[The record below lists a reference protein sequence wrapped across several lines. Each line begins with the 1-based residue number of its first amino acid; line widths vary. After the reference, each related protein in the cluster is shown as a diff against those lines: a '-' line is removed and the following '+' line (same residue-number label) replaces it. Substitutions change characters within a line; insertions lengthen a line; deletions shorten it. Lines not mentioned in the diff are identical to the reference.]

1 MSKNTYSLRL
11 PNLAAT
17 DALGCAIADAVSEK
31 AIICLSGNLGAGKT
45 HLVKAT
51 GKALG
56 IPEVIS
62 SPTFSVCNEYESGRL
77 PFYHFDFY
85 RLSES
90 LMATGSPVD
99 TLAIEVDEI
108 MSLKKMVSMIE
119 WPEAF
124 LINQKNYF
132 DDLDRITIRLQ
143 TLDNEERLAE
153 IQSCGELS
161 DLVFKSLLNT
171 LCK

>member
-1 MSKNTYSLRL
+1 MRL
-11 PNLAAT
+11 PNLADT
-17 DALGCAIADAVSEK
+17 DALGRAIADAVSEK

-45 HLVKAT
+45 HLVKAA

-56 IPEVIS
+56 IPEVIN

-85 RLSES
+85 RLNEN
-90 LMATGSPVD
+90 LMATGSPVE
-99 TLAIEVDEI
+99 TLAMEVDEI
-108 MSLKKMVSMIE
+108 MSLKKMLSMIE

-143 TLDNEERLAE
+143 TLDDGERLAE
-153 IQSCGELS
+153 IQSCGEFS
-161 DLVFKSLLNT
+161 DLVFKNLLNI

>member
-1 MSKNTYSLRL
+1 MSKNTHSLRL

-17 DALGCAIADAVSEK
+17 DAFGRAVADSIKDK
-31 AIICLSGNLGAGKT
+31 AIVCLSGNLGAGKT

-56 IPEVIS
+56 IPEVIN

-85 RLSES
+85 RLNEN
-90 LMATGSPVD
+90 LMATGSPVE
-99 TLAIEVDEI
+99 TLALEIDEI
-108 MSLKKMVSMIE
+108 MSLKKMVAMIE
-119 WPEAF
+119 WPESF
-124 LINQKNYF
+124 LINKKNYF
-132 DDLDRITIRLQ
+132 DDLDRITIKLQ

-153 IQSCGELS
+153 IQSWGEFS
-161 DLVFKSLLNT
+161 DIVFKELLNT
-171 LCK
+171 SFK

>member
-1 MSKNTYSLRL
+1 M

-17 DALGCAIADAVSEK
+17 DAFGKAIADSIENK

-56 IPEVIS
+56 ISEVIN
-62 SPTFSVCNEYESGRL
+62 SPTFSVCNEYDRGRL

-85 RLSES
+85 RLNEN
-90 LMATGSPVD
+90 LMATGSPVE
-99 TLAIEVDEI
+99 TLALEIDEI
-108 MSLKKMVSMIE
+108 MSLKKMVAMIE
-119 WPEAF
+119 WPESF
-124 LINQKNYF
+124 LINKKNYF
-132 DDLDRITIRLQ
+132 VDLDRITISLQ

-153 IQSCGELS
+153 IQSWGDVS
-161 DLVFKSLLNT
+161 DTVFKQLLNT
-171 LCK
+171 SFK